1 MESPASGKGDVPD
14 ENKELKW
21 DSVSIS
27 GNVTSRSIV
36 LMANQPRLALHKQ
49 HDNMPALYLS
59 IVIHVNLYARSL

>member
-14 ENKELKW
+14 ENKKLKW

-36 LMANQPRLALHKQ
+36 LMANQPRLALHKT
-49 HDNMPALYLS
+49 A
-59 IVIHVNLYARSL
+59 